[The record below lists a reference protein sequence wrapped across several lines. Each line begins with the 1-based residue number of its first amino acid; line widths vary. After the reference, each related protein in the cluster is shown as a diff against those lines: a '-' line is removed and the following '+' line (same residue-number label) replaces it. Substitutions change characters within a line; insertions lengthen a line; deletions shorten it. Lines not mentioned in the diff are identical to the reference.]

1 METTFGVGWAK
12 QFWNNGDA
20 FGDTSKF
27 TPIITSFSAFLL
39 LFLFCTSPNTWHSP
53 LSNCLVLSHV
63 HALPHALGY
72 ASRHRQD
79 RAIPPP
85 VGSRLHCNVP
95 STELTSVQT
104 LAPVFG
110 FFWIIPNMCRKMYV
124 AKQEALAASR
134 KEIQLLQGRVVLK

>member
-53 LSNCLVLSHV
+53 LSNCLVL
-63 HALPHALGY
+63 
-72 ASRHRQD
+72 
-79 RAIPPP
+79 II
-85 VGSRLHCNVP
+85 
-95 STELTSVQT
+95 ELTSVQT